1 MHIRLET
8 LPTTFRYVD
17 LIQKRLVFSPF
28 SANIIGRNKMLQWQA
43 FAQFLFRLFLSLSSF
58 QKKGGKTSTIIHSL
72 SLIFLWLILTT
83 QQELFTVDYHY
94 RLRFL
99 WNLPNES
106 YSFLNESL
114 MGTSINDFLKET
126 FCLSSFFFGIM
137 KLSRLWFLRK
147 EAVELVR

>member
-17 LIQKRLVFSPF
+17 LIQKRLLFSPF
-28 SANIIGRNKMLQWQA
+28 SANIIGRNEMLQWQP
-43 FAQFLFRLFLSLSSF
+43 FAQFLFRLFLFLSSF
-58 QKKGGKTSTIIHSL
+58 QKKVAKRLQSYIHSHLFFL
-72 SLIFLWLILTT
+72 SLILTT
-83 QQELFTVDYHY
+83 QQELFTTDYHY

-114 MGTSINDFLKET
+114 MGTSINDFSKET
-126 FCLSSFFFGIM
+126 FCFSSFCPG
-137 KLSRLWFLRK
+137 L
-147 EAVELVR
+147 